1 MSYESYLVNISPNS
15 WWIDTD
21 AIIHITNSL
30 QGYLTSKILSKRE
43 QTITLRNGTKLKFEA
58 IGTLRLILDT
68 GFIMD
73 LVDTVYVPVVTRNLI
88 SVPRVD
94 SYGYE
99 LKFGNNGVFLFYNSS
114 LVGSGILHGN
124 LYSLN
129 LDCKDSQFLLSYY
142 VHEFSKK

>member
-1 MSYESYLVNISPNS
+1 MEIEV
-15 WWIDTD
+15 
-21 AIIHITNSL
+21 
-30 QGYLTSKILSKRE
+30 
-43 QTITLRNGTKLKFEA
+43 
-58 IGTLRLILDT
+58 IGTLCLILVT

-73 LVDTVYVPVVTRNLI
+73 LVHTVYVPIFTRNLI
-88 SVPRVD
+88 SIPRLD

-129 LDCKDSQFLLSYY
+129 LDCKYSQFLLSYY